1 MGETVAVQD
10 SRRLKNFCVHF
21 GNNVYTHAPVV
32 ANVTNLHKCCHS
44 PSRRLTDSAFT
55 TTENAAVEKQILQKI
70 EEETTKKVQKNVLKT
85 GASDL
90 VKIKLIP

>member
-55 TTENAAVEKQILQKI
+55 TTENAAVEQILQRWR
-70 EEETTKKVQKNVLKT
+70 KKQPKFRKM
-85 GASDL
+85 S
-90 VKIKLIP
+90 